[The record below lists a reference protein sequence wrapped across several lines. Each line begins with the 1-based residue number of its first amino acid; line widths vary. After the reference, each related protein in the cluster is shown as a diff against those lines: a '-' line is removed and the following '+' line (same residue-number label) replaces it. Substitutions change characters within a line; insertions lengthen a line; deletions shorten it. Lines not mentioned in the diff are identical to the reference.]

1 MAVLDRLRKSWD
13 AFLYRDSAYTGR
25 SSFSRSDSRNPGSPS
40 LSRGSD
46 RTIVA
51 SIYNQIAID
60 CASVEFQH
68 IRTDEDG
75 RYLSTV
81 KSSLNECLNV
91 EANLDQAASAFKL
104 DMVLSLCDTGVI
116 AIVPTRTS
124 GEDPQISDSYDV
136 LEMRVGKIVEWAP
149 RHVKVSV
156 YRDYANGPDGTII
169 DHGQREEIWL
179 PKRLVAIVEN
189 PLATTMNN
197 PNSTLQRLLRKLN
210 YLDQLDEAASSGK
223 LDLLIQ
229 LPYTI
234 KTETRRQ
241 QAAQRRQD
249 IEVQLQN
256 SRYGVAYIDSAE
268 RVTQLNRPV
277 ENNLLNQIDYLTKQV
292 YAQMGLNESVFSGE
306 ADDQTMTNYNER
318 TIKPIVRAI
327 AEELHRKF
335 LSKTARSQ
343 NQQIWYYRDPFAM
356 IPVAQFAELVDK
368 LTRNEVATSNEMRMA
383 MGWKPVNDPKADML
397 INSNLSMSKDTMAD
411 MGLGTPKEEPMDD
424 VEE

>member
-1 MAVLDRLRKSWD
+1 MTMLDRLKKSWD
-13 AFLYRDSAYTGR
+13 AFLYRDVGDQGR
-25 SSFSRSDSRNPGSPS
+25 NSFSRSNSYNPGSPV
-40 LSRGSD
+40 LGRGND

-60 CASVEFQH
+60 CAAVEFQH
-68 IRTDEDG
+68 IRTDSDG

-81 KSSLNECLNV
+81 KSSLNDCLNV
-91 EANLDQAASAFKL
+91 EANLDQASSAFKL
-104 DMVLSLCDTGVI
+104 DMVLTLCDAGVM
-116 AIVPTRTS
+116 AVVPTRTS
-124 GEDPQISDSYDV
+124 GEDPKVSDAYDV
-136 LEMRVGKIVEWAP
+136 LEMRVGRIVEWAP

-156 YRDYANGPDGTII
+156 YRDYSNGPNGIV
-169 DHGQREEIWL
+169 DHGEREEIWL

-241 QAAQRRQD
+241 QAMQRRQD

-256 SRYGVAYIDSAE
+256 SKYGVAYIDSAE

-306 ADDQTMTNYNER
+306 ADGQTMTNYNER

-327 AEELHRKF
+327 AEEFHRKF

-356 IPVAQFAELVDK
+356 IPIDQFAELVDK

-383 MGWKPVNDPKADML
+383 MGWKPVDDPKADML
-397 INSNLSMSKDTMAD
+397 INSNLSMSTEDVRSK
-411 MGLGTPKEEPMDD
+411 GLYNPKEEQVNDK
-424 VEE
+424 E